1 MKRDSAMMKEAW
13 PEFVTEDG
21 KPAPRAITH
30 ADLTGWETVVFHL
43 EDQEVEGLL
52 SALEATECHSPPSG

>member
-1 MKRDSAMMKEAW
+1 MMNEAW

-21 KPAPRAITH
+21 KPTPCVVTH

-43 EDQEVEGLL
+43 EDHEVEGLL
-52 SALEATECHSPPSG
+52 SALEPTEWHRPPSG